1 MLRGK
6 SSTVQLTKQ
15 NRRKIIVKYT
25 SLRSQFNISL
35 KPFTFKKTLEKCG
48 RYHFSKQFRV
58 EVISIDCFIVTFYC
72 FVMSI
77 LYINLQWIVYFQ

>member
-35 KPFTFKKTLEKCG
+35 KPFTLKKNI
-48 RYHFSKQFRV
+48 R
-58 EVISIDCFIVTFYC
+58 EV
-72 FVMSI
+72 
-77 LYINLQWIVYFQ
+77 W